1 MFKSRKK
8 SACSKEEE
16 LLQQIVMALVALSQ
30 RVQLLR
36 LASESLTV
44 TGAAQFAARVSS
56 EDQQLTRL
64 HDSPDSVRS
73 QGVANNV
80 CGLEAEL
87 AVLRWAPEVVALGRT
102 VRSEDGRTSASVD
115 IVAGGGLWW
124 VEVKAVTPFSLASST
139 WTEMRAQVVRLTAC
153 AHSYHVGGRQPA
165 QLCVFT
171 RGCSEEVW
179 AGA

>member
-1 MFKSRKK
+1 
-8 SACSKEEE
+8 
-16 LLQQIVMALVALSQ
+16 MALAETRPRRASIAMALSQ

-56 EDQQLTRL
+56 EDQKLTRL

-139 WTEMRAQVVRLTAC
+139 WAEMRAQVVRLTEC

>member
-16 LLQQIVMALVALSQ
+16 RLQQIVMALVALSQ

-124 VEVKAVTPFSLASST
+124 VEGRHTLQPGQLDVDGDA
-139 WTEMRAQVVRLTAC
+139 RA
-153 AHSYHVGGRQPA
+153 GGA
-165 QLCVFT
+165 LD
-171 RGCSEEVW
+171 
-179 AGA
+179 

>member
-1 MFKSRKK
+1 MAVHELPSR
-8 SACSKEEE
+8 ARMAVHE
-16 LLQQIVMALVALSQ
+16 LAQ

-36 LASESLTV
+36 LATESLTV

-64 HDSPDSVRS
+64 RDSPDSVRS
-73 QGVANNV
+73 AGVANNV

-87 AVLRWAPEVVALGRT
+87 AVLRWAPEAVALGLT
-102 VRSEDGRTSASVD
+102 VRSQDGRASASVD

-153 AHSYHVGGRQPA
+153 VHTYHVGGRQPA
-165 QLCVFT
+165 RLCVFT
-171 RGCSEEVW
+171 RGCSEEV
-179 AGA
+179 